1 MNTNEEIIHRFY
13 TAFQHRDFKTMQEC
27 YADNATFSDPV
38 FPQLDARQVRAM
50 WEMFCVKSKELKIE
64 YSNVIADGDSGS
76 AEWVATY
83 PFSASGNRVVNRI
96 KANFRFEGG
105 KIIQHRD
112 HFNFHKWAG
121 QALGLSGKLLGWMPF
136 VKNKA
141 QKAGMKAL
149 NDYMRKSNQSES
161 H

>member
-1 MNTNEEIIHRFY
+1 
-13 TAFQHRDFKTMQEC
+13 MQEC

-38 FPQLDARQVRAM
+38 FPNLNARQVRSM
-50 WEMFCVKSKELKIE
+50 WEMFCVKSKDLKIE
-64 YSNVIADGDSGS
+64 YRNISADENSGS
-76 AEWVATY
+76 AEWIATY
-83 PFSASGNRVVNRI
+83 PFSASGNKVVNHI
-96 KANFRFEGG
+96 TADFLFENG
-105 KIIQHRD
+105 KIVRHRD

-136 VKNKA
+136 VRNKA

-149 NDYMRKSNQSES
+149 NDYINR